1 MEWRQ
6 QAFEKKSSADLQ
18 WCDYW
23 KMIRDCKTTTGEAKY
38 PKLMKFVGILA
49 SLPFSNASVERI
61 FSQLKLVKTDHRS
74 NLKSTSLTSLLQS
87 KMAMENEHYCATSLK
102 PDKKLLGLASAMKS
116 NATDEEVKM
125 IRKDFLSKLESD

>member
-6 QAFEKKSSADLQ
+6 QAFEEKSSADLQ

-38 PKLMKFVGILA
+38 PNLMKFVGILA

-87 KMAMENEHYCATSLK
+87 KMAMKNGHYCATSLK

-125 IRKDFLSKLESD
+125 IRKDFLSKLKSD

>member
-6 QAFEKKSSADLQ
+6 QAFEETSSADLQ

-23 KMIRDCKTTTGEAKY
+23 KMIRDCKTTTGESKY
-38 PKLMKFVGILA
+38 PNLMKFVGILA
-49 SLPFSNASVERI
+49 WLPFSNASVERI

-87 KMAMENEHYCATSLK
+87 KMAMKNGHYCATSLK

-125 IRKDFLSKLESD
+125 IRKDFLSKLKSD